1 MENIITI
8 AIHSPNV
15 AANLKRFLEKKGVN
29 ATLEEFYPLED
40 DHTMFTKLNID
51 VADIAKAL
59 KILENEADYQLALV
73 QAKLAGMSDILL
85 VPVDF
90 STYSEMAVAV
100 AFDLA
105 ERLSLQPHL
114 LHSLVIPY
122 FKESIPYTDSHSID
136 ISDAK
141 LAVDFKRK
149 AEDKMNALVSKVNE
163 NIRLGNLPDIKFS
176 YEIVEGIPEE
186 MILNYSRQNK
196 PNLIVMATR
205 GSSRRTQELI
215 GSVTAEVL
223 DSCRAP
229 LFIVP
234 ENVGMPKIKEVDKVL
249 FFCNLDNQDLSLME
263 GFQRMFDFPVTDLY
277 MIPLVDSVS
286 SSALNK
292 LDTLENYFRD
302 IYHSTTFSSVV
313 IPNNKSFDAEFDK
326 FLAEK
331 NIQLLVVPNKKRNVF
346 ARLFNPSM
354 AHKLFFEKDLPML
367 ALPV

>member
-1 MENIITI
+1 MENTITI

-163 NIRLGNLPDIKFS
+163 DIRLGNLPDIKFS

-186 MILNYSRQNK
+186 MILN
-196 PNLIVMATR
+196 
-205 GSSRRTQELI
+205 
-215 GSVTAEVL
+215 
-223 DSCRAP
+223 
-229 LFIVP
+229 
-234 ENVGMPKIKEVDKVL
+234 
-249 FFCNLDNQDLSLME
+249 
-263 GFQRMFDFPVTDLY
+263 
-277 MIPLVDSVS
+277 
-286 SSALNK
+286 
-292 LDTLENYFRD
+292 
-302 IYHSTTFSSVV
+302 
-313 IPNNKSFDAEFDK
+313 
-326 FLAEK
+326 
-331 NIQLLVVPNKKRNVF
+331 
-346 ARLFNPSM
+346 
-354 AHKLFFEKDLPML
+354 
-367 ALPV
+367 